1 MYEDKI
7 FFKFKGQK
15 GYVALTSVIFMS
27 LLLVTI
33 TVVLS
38 IINYYSRYNILES
51 EYKERS
57 VAQAESC
64 IDKAVYNVLTG
75 VVVTYPKTYSDLGCT
90 VESAVVAG
98 SNFNVLVT
106 GNYQASKTKLQVQLN
121 SANNYKVVTW
131 QELAN

>member
-1 MYEDKI
+1 MAKTSTN
-7 FFKFKGQK
+7 QK

-51 EYKERS
+51 EFKERS

-90 VESAVVAG
+90 VESAVSAG

-106 GNYQASKTKLQVQLN
+106 GDYQSSKTKLQVQLN
-121 SANNYKVVTW
+121 SANSYKVVTW

>member
-1 MYEDKI
+1 MAKTSTN
-7 FFKFKGQK
+7 QQ

-51 EYKERS
+51 EFKERS

-90 VESAVVAG
+90 VESAVSAG

-106 GNYQASKTKLQVQLN
+106 GDYQNSKTKLQVQLN
-121 SANNYKVVTW
+121 SANSYKVVTW

>member
-1 MYEDKI
+1 MAKTYTN
-7 FFKFKGQK
+7 QK

-51 EYKERS
+51 EFKERS

-90 VESAVVAG
+90 VESAVSAG

-106 GNYQASKTKLQVQLN
+106 GDYQNSKTKLQVQLN
-121 SANNYKVVTW
+121 SANSYKVVTW